1 MDVRYLVKAPASL
14 CGELNAGFVLRL
26 VSAKAMSLDLEQTY
40 LNLFAYCEAAG
51 FAGHDPFDGLNSRIF
66 QATPLR
72 YSRVARLA
80 FLQAIKRS
88 PVDPRS
94 ALLVP
99 KGVNPKGLALF
110 ALAELSRF
118 RETSESMHEAN
129 ARDLLERLTALSIK
143 GKTNDGSATTAF
155 GYNFDWQSRV
165 FFAPKGTTAI
175 VPTAFASQAYI
186 EAYDAFGDEK
196 FLNAADEIAR
206 FILNDLGRIGETNDE
221 VCFSYT
227 PVDRTVIFNAS
238 LLAGESLARAGAA
251 TGNTEYLEMAAK
263 TVRFVIRRQ
272 NPSGAWVYGENA
284 DQAWVDNFHTAYVL
298 LSLYR
303 ISSEIEELRIETYD
317 AINNGAGFWLKS
329 FFLDDGTPKYY
340 NNEVYPIDI
349 HSAAVAIA
357 ALAELRNLDE
367 RMLPLAHKV
376 AQWACANM
384 LDEEGYFYYQMR
396 KSSVVKT
403 PFMRWGQA
411 WMAYALARLIEAIN
425 GSKPDTILS

>member
-1 MDVRYLVKAPASL
+1 MDVRYAAATAASL
-14 CGELNAGFVLRL
+14 CGGLNADFVLRC
-26 VSAKAMSLDLEQTY
+26 VSAKAMSLDLEQKY
-40 LNLFAYCEAAG
+40 LKLFAYCEAAG

-80 FLQAIKRS
+80 FLQAVKRS
-88 PVDPRS
+88 PVDPRA

-99 KGVNPKGLALF
+99 NGVNPKALALF

-118 RETSESMHEAN
+118 RETSESMHAAN
-129 ARDLLERLTALSIK
+129 ARDLLERLTALSIR
-143 GKTNDGSATTAF
+143 GKTNDGSETTAF

-165 FFAPKGTTAI
+165 FFAPKGTPAI
-175 VPTAFASQAYI
+175 VPTALGSQAFI

-238 LLAGESLARAGAA
+238 LLAGEALARAGAA

-284 DQAWVDNFHTAYVL
+284 EQAWVDNFHTAYVL

-367 RMLPLAHKV
+367 RMLPLANQV
-376 AQWACANM
+376 AEWTCANM
-384 LDEEGYFYYQMR
+384 LDEDGYFYYQMR

-411 WMAYALARLIEAIN
+411 WMAYALARLIEA
-425 GSKPDTILS
+425 K